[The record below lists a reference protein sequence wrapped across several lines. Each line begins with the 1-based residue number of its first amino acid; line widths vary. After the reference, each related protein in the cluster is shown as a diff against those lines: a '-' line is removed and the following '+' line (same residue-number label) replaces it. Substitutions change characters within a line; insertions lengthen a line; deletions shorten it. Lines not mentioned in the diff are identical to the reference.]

1 VFYFDYSEGRQVAHF
16 KAQTICC
23 HLSEKHLS
31 EHQMFHELS
40 IFLLGVI
47 IALCGGFAPP
57 LSYKRLSEFHSLVHA
72 PSSVSVLYDAN
83 INEQEEMT
91 LYDILNSPQNATRE
105 ELKRNYIEL
114 VRKTHPDAQ
123 IGTDN
128 AQDTDEEF
136 QKVAQAWKTLSNPL
150 ERKRYDRILRAKVFT
165 RDVES
170 VMGEF
175 GKTAGPQFLNV
186 FENVAIPFMRKSAA
200 TVTAGFNAVSKDL
213 KTYGEQ
219 DRKNEVK
226 GLGGIISNAYSAT
239 KKAGD
244 AIDMLDIM
252 EKANELKKK

>member
-1 VFYFDYSEGRQVAHF
+1 MIH
-16 KAQTICC
+16 K
-23 HLSEKHLS
+23 LS
-31 EHQMFHELS
+31 F
-40 IFLLGVI
+40 ILLGGSITV
-47 IALCGGFAPP
+47 CGSFVLPLYLKHSSKFHSFIQAPP
-57 LSYKRLSEFHSLVHA
+57 SET
-72 PSSVSVLYDAN
+72 VLYDTKLN
-83 INEQEEMT
+83 KQEEKT
-91 LYDILNSPQNATRE
+91 LYEILNSPQNATRE

-128 AQDTDEEF
+128 SQDTDEEF
-136 QKVAQAWKTLSNPL
+136 QEVAQAWKTLSNPL

-170 VMGEF
+170 VMDEIS
-175 GKTAGPQFLNV
+175 KTAGPQFLNV

-213 KTYGEQ
+213 KTYGDQ
-219 DRKNEVK
+219 DRKNDVK
-226 GLGGIISNAYSAT
+226 GIGGIISNAYSAT